1 MMNNALIPYLLSSA
15 LALEP
20 SAYPKPGNVHR
31 LADLAPRLYYEDF
44 IVTCSIGSKWLV
56 KAFKRG
62 KRGWKKIV
70 FGDLIYG
77 LVRDIHLLLN
87 TNTCLGSSLLL
98 IPLAMGISRSIIH
111 GKRDLKDIIEETMF
125 VVKNTT
131 VYDTI
136 YFYKAVRLAS
146 PSYIK
151 KTDNVGE
158 YVNVW
163 SKNYRK
169 ELLSKNHSLYQVLVY
184 SSKIDIV
191 SDELV
196 NGYPRSLDAIQFLE
210 GRLYRHKNWNRGVV
224 ETYIYLLCNNIDTM
238 VMRTHGLEVAETI
251 SGYACKLLDKIDED
265 HLYDELLEL
274 DKMLRRKN
282 INPGSVADIIV
293 STIALYL
300 YKRVFMDKKK
310 LFRF

>member
-1 MMNNALIPYLLSSA
+1 MVDYALIPYLFSSA

-31 LADLAPRLYYEDF
+31 LADFPPRLYYEDF
-44 IVTCSIGSKWLV
+44 IITSSISSKWLV
-56 KAFKRG
+56 RAFKRG
-62 KRGWKKIV
+62 KRGWKKTV

-98 IPLAMGISRSIIH
+98 IPLVMGISRSIIY
-111 GKRDLKDIIEETMF
+111 GKNDLRYIIEETISI
-125 VVKNTT
+125 VKNTT

-136 YFYKAVRLAS
+136 YFYKAVRLTS

-151 KTDNVGE
+151 KSDNVGE

-163 SKNYRK
+163 SKSYRR
-169 ELLSKNHSLYQVLVY
+169 ELLMKKHTLYQVLVY
-184 SSKIDIV
+184 SSERDIV

-196 NGYPRSLDAIQFLE
+196 NGYPRSLDALQFLE
-210 GRLYRHKNWNRGVV
+210 GRLYRHRNWNRGVV
-224 ETYIYLLCNNIDTM
+224 ETYLYLLCNNIDTM
-238 VMRTHGLEVAETI
+238 VMRTHNREVAETI
-251 SGYACKLLDKIDED
+251 SGYACKLLDKIDEE

-274 DKMLRRKN
+274 DKMLRKKD
-282 INPGSVADIIV
+282 INPGSIADIIV

-300 YKRVFMDKKK
+300 YKRVYIDKKK

>member
-1 MMNNALIPYLLSSA
+1 MVNDALIPYLLSSA

-44 IVTCSIGSKWLV
+44 IVTSSIGSKWLV
-56 KAFKRG
+56 RAFKRG
-62 KRGWKKIV
+62 KKGWDKIV

-77 LVRDIHLLLN
+77 LVRDTHSLLN

-98 IPLAMGISRSIIH
+98 IPLVMGISRSIIR

-125 VVKNTT
+125 IVKNTT
-131 VYDTI
+131 VYDAI

-163 SKNYRK
+163 SRSYCK

-184 SSKIDIV
+184 SSRKDIV
-191 SDELV
+191 SNELI
-196 NGYPRSLDAIQFLE
+196 NSYPRSLDAIQFLE
-210 GRLYRHKNWNRGVV
+210 GRLYRHKNWNRGVI
-224 ETYIYLLCNNIDTM
+224 ETYLYLLCNNIDTM
-238 VMRTHGLEVAETI
+238 VMKTHGLKVAETV

-265 HLYDELLEL
+265 HLYEELLEL
-274 DKMLRRKN
+274 DKSLRKKS
-282 INPGSVADIIV
+282 INPGSIADIIV
-293 STIALYL
+293 STVALYL
-300 YKRVFMDKKK
+300 YKRVFIDKKK